1 MNLIIKRKNSC
12 PPNDALKTRFIIEC
26 KNFLHLSML
35 LHHKKTGV
43 CVYGDLFYHPIIT
56 SLSNYY
62 FYNGVFVGVPAFLG

>member
-1 MNLIIKRKNSC
+1 
-12 PPNDALKTRFIIEC
+12 
-26 KNFLHLSML
+26 ML

>member
-26 KNFLHLSML
+26 KNFYIEACYCII
-35 LHHKKTGV
+35 KKTGV